1 MSYISSLREVIGN
14 RPIITILVIN
24 QKKEVLMQFRSDTL
38 DWGLPGGSM
47 ELGETLE
54 EVAAREVNY
63 SPLICFAN

>member
-1 MSYISSLREVIGN
+1 MLLERGGSMSYISSLREVIGN

-54 EVAAREVNY
+54 EVAARE
-63 SPLICFAN
+63 